1 MRIFENK
8 DFARWF
14 IIFSSLSIVI
24 LVSWN
29 VALFYERIKKDE
41 RQKMAIWSE
50 AQKSF
55 NNSSTKNADLNL
67 ELFILETDLEIPMIN
82 TDDQGEIVRYTNIPR
97 KIEAD
102 SIQLYAFL
110 DELKNTNKPI
120 QVDLGGGN
128 FQYLYYGNSQILDKI
143 KFYPAILLLIFG
155 LFTGLIFLFF
165 RTSKYSEK
173 NKLWAGMAKETA
185 HQIGTPLSS
194 LVGWIEL
201 LRTNP
206 SIDASYIVEMEKDV
220 NRLQTITQRFSKIG
234 SEVELEEQDLIKV
247 TKEAVGYLKNK
258 HSKLIRF
265 TENLGNDSVTVKLN
279 PTLYSWTIENIIK
292 NAVDAMKGK
301 GEIKITKLV
310 HKNDISILISDEGK
324 GIPKHRHKQ
333 IFDAGYTS
341 KKRGW
346 GLGLSLSKRIIED
359 YHKGKIRVKHSDI
372 DQGACFEIKLEIL

>member
-55 NNSSTKNADLNL
+55 NNASTKDVDLGL
-67 ELFILETDLEIPMIN
+67 ELYILSTDLEIPIIN
-82 TDDQGEIVRYTNIPR
+82 TDEQGTIFRYNNIPP
-97 KIEAD
+97 KIEED
-102 SIQLYAFL
+102 SLKLYQFL
-110 DELKNTNKPI
+110 EELKSTNKPI
-120 QVDLGGGN
+120 KVDLGN
-128 FQYLYYGNSQILDKI
+128 DNYQYIYYGNSQILEKI
-143 KFYPAILLLIFG
+143 KYYPIILLLIFA

-165 RTSKYSEK
+165 RTSKFSEK

-194 LVGWIEL
+194 LVGWIEIL
-201 LRTNP
+201 KTNP
-206 SIDASYIVEMEKDV
+206 SVDQSYIDEMTKDV
-220 NRLQTITQRFSKIG
+220 NRLQTITNRFSKIG
-234 SEVELEEQDLIKV
+234 SEVVLTKTDLIKE
-247 TKEAVGYLKNK
+247 TKSAVDYLRNK
-258 HSKLIRF
+258 HSKLIEF
-265 TENLGNDSVTVKLN
+265 DVQLDKQSIDVKLN
-279 PTLYSWTIENIIK
+279 TVLYSWTIENIIK

-301 GEIKITKLV
+301 GKIKITSEV
-310 HKNDISILISDEGK
+310 TKNWVSILISDQGK

-333 IFDAGYTS
+333 IFEAGYTS

-346 GLGLSLSKRIIED
+346 GLGLSLAKRIIEN
-359 YHKGKIRVKHSDI
+359 YHKGKIRVKQSDLN
-372 DQGACFEIKLEIL
+372 QGACFEIKLQML